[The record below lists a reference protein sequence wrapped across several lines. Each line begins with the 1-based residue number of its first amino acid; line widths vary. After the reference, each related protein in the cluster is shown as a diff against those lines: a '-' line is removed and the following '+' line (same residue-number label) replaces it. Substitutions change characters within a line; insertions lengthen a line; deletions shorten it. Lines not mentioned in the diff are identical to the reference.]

1 MRTLALI
8 AHDGKKQE
16 MLRFAQTHKEKLQKF
31 HLIATATTGSLLE
44 QEIDLKVE
52 CLLSGP
58 LGGDQQVGARIA
70 EGKIHGVIF
79 FRDPLT
85 AQPHE
90 PDITALI
97 RIGDV
102 HLLPFATN
110 PRSAGLILQ
119 GLIEEEEK

>member
-16 MLRFAQTHKEKLQKF
+16 MLRFAKTHKEKLQKF

-44 QEIDLKVE
+44 QEIDLRVE

>member
-16 MLRFAQTHKEKLQKF
+16 MLRFAKTHKEKLQKF

-44 QEIDLKVE
+44 QETDLKVE

-110 PRSAGLILQ
+110 PRSADLILQ

>member
-8 AHDGKKQE
+8 AHDEKKQE
-16 MLRFAQTHKEKLQKF
+16 MLRFAKTNKEKLQKF
-31 HLIATATTGSLLE
+31 HLLATATTGNLLR
-44 QEIDLKVE
+44 QEAGLKVE

-70 EGKIHGVIF
+70 EGKVHGVLF

-85 AQPHE
+85 VQPHE

-110 PRSAGLILQ
+110 PRSADLILQ